1 MIKRRPDSETK
12 IEPLTVY
19 NDCIWRIVL
28 YIDMCLYTYNL
39 GFIYDIH
46 AFNAMWALW
55 TWSYTETAHLFVQQ
69 IQQLLLKIVY
79 YRDMDNCMGELE
91 VDE

>member
-19 NDCIWRIVL
+19 NYCIWRIVL
-28 YIDMCLYTYNL
+28 YIDVCLYTYNL

-46 AFNAMWALW
+46 AFNAM
-55 TWSYTETAHLFVQQ
+55 
-69 IQQLLLKIVY
+69 
-79 YRDMDNCMGELE
+79 
-91 VDE
+91 